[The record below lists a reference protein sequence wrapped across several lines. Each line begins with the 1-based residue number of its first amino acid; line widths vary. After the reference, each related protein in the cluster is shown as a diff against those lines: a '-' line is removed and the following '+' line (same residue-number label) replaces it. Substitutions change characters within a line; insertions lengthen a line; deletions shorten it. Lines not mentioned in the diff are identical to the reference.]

1 MCSASVPPHLTTRS
15 ARPTTS
21 RSPLNPFQPSYL
33 ARLML
38 LLLSFSHQKQQ
49 MPFGSCLFGKFSYV
63 FRFRFYVQARQ
74 VHPEFQTR
82 IPTTRRRPRSS
93 KSSLQLDSV
102 HVLAGQR
109 LDLAEWM
116 CGVLTSWWFPSRW
129 WFPSL
134 KSRWWFPGSWRGLP
148 GSEWPSAEEGL
159 WRLRQEQHI
168 QVGTT
173 TRYQLYIWYFP

>member
-1 MCSASVPPHLTTRS
+1 MFLASEQRRRRRRWRRRRSTTTCSASVPPHLTTRS

-109 LDLAEWM
+109 LDLAE
-116 CGVLTSWWFPSRW
+116 
-129 WFPSL
+129 
-134 KSRWWFPGSWRGLP
+134 
-148 GSEWPSAEEGL
+148 
-159 WRLRQEQHI
+159 
-168 QVGTT
+168 
-173 TRYQLYIWYFP
+173 